1 MTYLSWPDDVIRP
14 RPLRPSAM
22 SLRQFAYDVAEN
34 LGGEVSCMQCT
45 GQVNDVEL
53 VRTVKMETRHPVILV
68 MNFRRSAIIAALWQP
83 EVARR

>member
-1 MTYLSWPDDVIRP
+1 
-14 RPLRPSAM
+14 
-22 SLRQFAYDVAEN
+22 
-34 LGGEVSCMQCT
+34 MQCT